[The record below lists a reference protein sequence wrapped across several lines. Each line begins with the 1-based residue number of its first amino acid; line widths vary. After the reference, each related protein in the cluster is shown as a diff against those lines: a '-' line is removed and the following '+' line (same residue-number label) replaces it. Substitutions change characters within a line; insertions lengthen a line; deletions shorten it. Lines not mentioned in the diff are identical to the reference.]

1 MDSRGSLAWALA
13 VALAGV
19 VVLSGT
25 AGASAPVRY
34 GKVVGPGVFGVP
46 YASSASPT
54 FPSTPPLDSGAL
66 KDGDMVYDSAVY
78 VEIVNAG
85 AAPISLPVQIE
96 EWTWGNTTVYEN
108 RTVNGNS
115 TLVAV
120 TVPVRDN
127 PYWANATVTALPGTS
142 GEASVSLPFV
152 SAVTPLEVRVGSAVW
167 ELRALTPAGSSLAG
181 LYTSGGL
188 MGFGLTEAAM
198 TTVTILVA
206 IGIARWLAG
215 IVHRVPKVPIIWPIA
230 WIGVPVALGVL
241 DYVPVNQT
249 FGGASPLLIPIPIAV
264 ALLPYLPRLWGDFQ
278 WGRFNGIKAV
288 SSKDATSDEA
298 TIPIVKTKSGL
309 RRAPETWRE
318 VLWILG
324 GVPLPEVKGETV
336 DVLGNRVQVQP
347 QGLAVSCPLPAWYK
361 SDADAV
367 FWFDTRAPLR
377 NTRHKFVW
385 TRTEET
391 EKPEKGPDGEIV
403 YRKIS
408 KRRFSP
414 HVERG
419 ALVGRYPPYEPVAS
433 AISRVRS
440 VEGLAHEYEAG
451 QIALA
456 EQRGEMWSR
465 IRESGTRKMLAMED
479 RYRRREEARSDD
491 ELRFIVARG
500 LPGRK
505 GLAPG
510 RPAPEPQEGD
520 GA

>member
-1 MDSRGSLAWALA
+1 MISRKTLAWALVVG
-13 VALAGV
+13 VAGLF
-19 VVLSGT
+19 VLSGA

-66 KDGDMVYDSAVY
+66 KDGDMVYDTSLY

-85 AAPISLPVQIE
+85 SAPVSLPVQVE

-120 TVPVRDN
+120 TQPVRLD

-167 ELRALTPAGSSLAG
+167 ELRTLTPAGSSLAG

-198 TTVTILVA
+198 TTVTMLVA
-206 IGIARWLAG
+206 LGIARWLAG
-215 IVHRVPKVPIIWPIA
+215 IVHRVPKVPILWPIA
-230 WIGVPVALGVL
+230 WIGAPVALGIL

-249 FGGASPLLIPIPIAV
+249 FGGASPLLIPVPIAI
-264 ALLPYLPRLWGDFQ
+264 ALFPYLPRLWGDFQ
-278 WGRFNGIKAV
+278 WGRFNGVKAV

-298 TIPIVKTKSGL
+298 TIPVVKTKSGL

-318 VLWILG
+318 VFWVLF

-336 DVLGNRVQVQP
+336 DVLGSRVLVQP
-347 QGLAVSCPLPAWYK
+347 QGTPVSCPLSSYYK
-361 SDADAV
+361 SDADVA

-377 NTRHKFVW
+377 NTRHRLVW
-385 TRTEET
+385 TREVATER
-391 EKPEKGPDGEIV
+391 PEKGPDGEIRYV
-403 YRKIS
+403 RSTKRKI
-408 KRRFSP
+408 SP
-414 HVERG
+414 HVELG
-419 ALVGRYPPYEPVAS
+419 SLTGRYPPYEPVAS

-440 VEGLAHEYEAG
+440 VESLAHEWESG

-465 IRESGTRKMLAMED
+465 IRETATRRVLDMES
-479 RYRRREEARSDD
+479 RYRRREEPRSDR
-491 ELRFIVARG
+491 ELQFIVARG
-500 LPGRK
+500 LPGRRS
-505 GLAPG
+505 AP
-510 RPAPEPQEGD
+510 PAEPARLTEGD
-520 GA
+520 NAA